1 MAEALS
7 QNKRLFYI
15 DTPLGK
21 DKLLVRKL
29 HGREAMSEAFFFS
42 VDVVSD
48 DPRLNITELVGK
60 KITLAIRQSDETS
73 FRYFNGYVRRA
84 KNLPAVGFLA
94 QFRLEV
100 VPWLWLLTRTA
111 DCYIHQNKTVP
122 EVVEWVFK
130 KFGFTDYRLELRN
143 PGNYGPWVYLTQYRE
158 TAFEFVNRLLEIEGI
173 FYFFEQKQGKHTMVI
188 ADAPAAHQPC
198 PHQARMKVER
208 AFGRGYKRSEDT
220 IFSWDVEKNVRSG
233 KYSHRDY
240 NFEKPDTDMHSEVPA
255 RARGTGNDKFE
266 VYDYPGEFEEHGE
279 GSAWVRLRMEEE
291 ETDEEFVRGTSC
303 ARSLMPG
310 FKFDLT
316 GHERRDQNRSYVVTE
331 VVHSGEEENLLPED
345 QGRPARYTNS
355 FRCVP
360 FDIPY
365 RPARKT
371 PKHIMRGVQTAT
383 VVGKKGEEITCDKY
397 GRVKVQFH
405 WDRVGKKDEGSS
417 CWIRVSQPWAGQNY
431 GGMWLPRIGQEV
443 IVDFVEGDP
452 DRPIIIGRVYNANQ
466 MPAWKLPDKQNWSG
480 FKTRSTKG
488 GGQDNANELRFDD
501 TKDEENIVLHA
512 EKDLEISV
520 EKETVFE
527 TGTDHHF
534 YVGNDHSEEVAKN
547 SDTTIGENCV
557 ITVGKEISVSSGTST
572 SISVGTDAA
581 LEAGQEVHIKGGMK
595 VVIEAGMQ
603 LSLKGPGGFVDIGP
617 SGVTIQGTLVQIN
630 SGGAAGSGKGPNKK
644 TAKKPKKAEKY
655 KK

>member
-7 QNKRLFYI
+7 QHQRLFFI

-42 VDVVSD
+42 VDAVSD
-48 DPRLNITELVGK
+48 DPKLDVSRVVGK
-60 KITLAIRQSDETS
+60 QITLAIRQSDETS

-84 KNLPAVGFLA
+84 KTLPPTGHLA
-94 QFRLEV
+94 QYRLEV

-143 PGNYGPWVYLTQYRE
+143 AHGPWVYLTQYRE

-173 FYFFEQKQGKHTMVI
+173 FYFFEQKQGKHTMVL
-188 ADAPAAHQPC
+188 ADSPAS
-198 PHQARMKVER
+198 HQACQHQSRMKMER
-208 AFGRGYKRSEDT
+208 AFGRGYKRGEDT
-220 IFSWDVEKNVRSG
+220 IFSWDPEKNIRSG

-240 NFEKPDTDMHSEVPA
+240 DFEKPDADMHSEVPA
-255 RARGTGNDKFE
+255 RSTATGNDKFE
-266 VYDYPGEFEEHGE
+266 VYDYPGEFEEPGD
-279 GSAWVRLRMEEE
+279 GSSWVRLRMEEE
-291 ETDEEFVRGTSC
+291 ETDEEFARGTSC

-316 GHERRDQNRSYVVTE
+316 GHERREQNRSYVVTE
-331 VVHSGEEENLLPED
+331 VVHSGEEENFLPED
-345 QGRPARYTNS
+345 QGRTARYSNT
-355 FRCVP
+355 FRCIP
-360 FDIPY
+360 FDLPY

-371 PKHIMRGVQTAT
+371 PKHIMRGVQTAM
-383 VVGKKGEEITCDKY
+383 VVGKKGEEIYCDKY

-405 WDRVGKKDEGSS
+405 WDRVGKRDEGSS
-417 CWIRVSQPWAGQNY
+417 CWVQVSQPWAGQNY

-443 IVDFVEGDP
+443 IIDYIEGDP
-452 DRPIIIGRVYNANQ
+452 DRPIITGRVYNANQ

-501 TKDEENIVLHA
+501 TKGEENVVLHA

-534 YVGNDHSEEVAKN
+534 YVGENHKEEIGKN
-547 SDTTIGENCV
+547 HDATIGESCV
-557 ITVGKEISVSSGTST
+557 ITVGKEISISSGAAT
-572 SISVGTDAA
+572 SIHAGSDAA
-581 LEAGQEVHIKGGMK
+581 LEAAQEVHIKGGTK
-595 VVIEAGMQ
+595 VVIEGGMQ
-603 LSLKGPGGFVDIGP
+603 LSIKGAGGFIDIGP
-617 SGVTIQGTLVQIN
+617 AGVTIQGTMVKIN
-630 SGGAAGSGKGPNKK
+630 SGGSAGSGKGVNKK
-644 TAKKPKKAEKY
+644 TAQKPKKAEKY

>member
-1 MAEALS
+1 MAALS

-42 VDVVSD
+42 VDAVSE

-60 KITLAIRQSDETS
+60 QITVAVRQSDES
-73 FRYFNGYVRRA
+73 SLRYFNGYVRRA
-84 KNLPAVGFLA
+84 KNLPPVGYLF
-94 QFRLEV
+94 QYRLEV

-143 PGNYGPWVYLTQYRE
+143 SSNYGPWVYLTQYRE

-198 PHQARMKVER
+198 PHQARVKLER
-208 AFGRGYKRSEDT
+208 AFGRGYNRTEDT
-220 IFSWDVEKNVRSG
+220 VFSWDVEKNVRSG
-233 KYSHRDY
+233 KYSHRDF
-240 NFEKPDTDMHSEVPA
+240 NFEKPDADMHSEVPA
-255 RARGTGNDKFE
+255 RSRRTGNDNFE

-291 ETDEEFVRGTSC
+291 ETDEEFARGTSC

-355 FRCVP
+355 FRCIP

-365 RPARKT
+365 RAARKT

-443 IVDFVEGDP
+443 IIDFIEGDP
-452 DRPIIIGRVYNANQ
+452 DRPIITGRVYNANQ

-501 TKDEENIVLHA
+501 TKGEENIVLHA

-534 YVGNDHSEEVAKN
+534 YVGNDHLEEIKKN
-547 SDTTIGENCV
+547 HDATIGENCV
-557 ITVGKEISVSSGTST
+557 ITVGKEISISSGTST

-581 LEAGQEVHIKGGMK
+581 LEAGQEIHIKGGMK

-617 SGVTIQGTLVQIN
+617 AGVTIQGTLVQIN
-630 SGGAAGSGKGPNKK
+630 SGGSAGSGSGVKKK

>member
-1 MAEALS
+1 MADALS
-7 QNKRLFYI
+7 QHNRLFYI
-15 DTPLGK
+15 DTPLGE

-143 PGNYGPWVYLTQYRE
+143 SSNYGPWIYLTQYRE
-158 TAFEFVNRLLEIEGI
+158 TAFEFVNRLLEVEGI

-198 PHQARMKVER
+198 PHQSRVKVER

-220 IFSWDVEKNVRSG
+220 VYSWDVEKNVRSG

-240 NFEKPDTDMHSEVPA
+240 NFQKPDTDMQSEVPA
-255 RARGTGNDKFE
+255 RSRGTGNENFE
-266 VYDYPGEFEEHGE
+266 VYDYPGEFEENSE

-316 GHERRDQNRSYVVTE
+316 GHERRDQNGSYVVTE
-331 VVHSGEEENLLPED
+331 VVHSGEEENFLPED
-345 QGRPARYTNS
+345 QGRPSRYTNS
-355 FRCVP
+355 FRCIP

-383 VVGKKGEEITCDKY
+383 VVGKRGEEITCDKY

-405 WDRVGKKDEGSS
+405 WDRVGRKDEGSS

-443 IVDFVEGDP
+443 IVDFIEGDP
-452 DRPIIIGRVYNANQ
+452 DRPIITGRVYNANQ

-480 FKTRSTKG
+480 FKTRSTKN

-501 TKDEENIVLHA
+501 TKGEENIVLHA

-534 YVGNDHSEEVAKN
+534 YVGNDYKEEVAKN
-547 SDTTIGENCV
+547 SDTTIGESCV
-557 ITVGKEISVSSGTST
+557 ITVGKDISISSGTGT

-581 LEAGQEVHIKGGMK
+581 LDAGQEVHIKGGMK

-617 SGVTIQGTLVQIN
+617 AGVTIQGTLVQIN
-630 SGGAAGSGKGPNKK
+630 SGGSAGSGSGAKKK

>member
-1 MAEALS
+1 MADALS
-7 QNKRLFYI
+7 QHNRLFYI

-143 PGNYGPWVYLTQYRE
+143 TGNYGPWIYLTQYRE
-158 TAFEFVNRLLEIEGI
+158 TAFEFVNRLLEVEGI

-188 ADAPAAHQPC
+188 ADAPAAHQAC
-198 PHQARMKVER
+198 PHQSRVKVER

-220 IFSWDVEKNVRSG
+220 VFSWDVEKNVRSG
-233 KYSHRDY
+233 KCSHRDY

-303 ARSLMPG
+303 SRSLMPG

-331 VVHSGEEENLLPED
+331 VVHSGEEENFLPED

-355 FRCVP
+355 FRCIP

-443 IVDFVEGDP
+443 IVDFIEGDP
-452 DRPIIIGRVYNANQ
+452 DRPIITGRVYNANQ

-501 TKDEENIVLHA
+501 TKGEENIVLHA

-534 YVGNDHSEEVAKN
+534 LVGKNLSEEVKEDHDA
-547 SDTTIGENCV
+547 
-557 ITVGKEISVSSGTST
+557 TVGGNYAHSVSKEITISSGQSYSVSAGS
-572 SISVGTDAA
+572 DAA
-581 LEAGQEVHIKGGMK
+581 IEASGEIHLKAGTKIVLEASMG
-595 VVIEAGMQ
+595 
-603 LSLKGPGGFVDIGP
+603 LSFVGSGGFIDIGP
-617 SGVTIQGTLVQIN
+617 GGVTIQGTMVKIN
-630 SGGAAGSGKGPNKK
+630 SGGSSSSGKGAKKK

>member
-1 MAEALS
+1 MADALS
-7 QNKRLFYI
+7 QHNRLFYI

-143 PGNYGPWVYLTQYRE
+143 TGNYGPWIYLTQYRE
-158 TAFEFVNRLLEIEGI
+158 TAFEFVNRLLEVEGI

-198 PHQARMKVER
+198 PHQSRVKVER

-220 IFSWDVEKNVRSG
+220 VYSWDVEKNVRSG

-240 NFEKPDTDMHSEVPA
+240 NFEKPDTDMQSEVPA

-303 ARSLMPG
+303 SRSLMPG

-331 VVHSGEEENLLPED
+331 VVHSGEEENFLPED

-355 FRCVP
+355 FRCIP

-443 IVDFVEGDP
+443 IVDFIEGDP
-452 DRPIIIGRVYNANQ
+452 DRPIITGRVYNANQ

-501 TKDEENIVLHA
+501 TKGEENIVLHA

-520 EKETVFE
+520 EKETVVD
-527 TGTDHHF
+527 TGTDYHLL
-534 YVGNDHSEEVAKN
+534 VGKNLCEEVKDDHDA
-547 SDTTIGENCV
+547 
-557 ITVGKEISVSSGTST
+557 TVGGNYAHSVSKEITIASGQGFSVSAGS
-572 SISVGTDAA
+572 DAA
-581 LEAGQEVHIKGGMK
+581 IEASGEIHLKAGTKIVLEASMGISFVG
-595 VVIEAGMQ
+595 
-603 LSLKGPGGFVDIGP
+603 SGGFIDIGP
-617 SGVTIQGTLVQIN
+617 AGVTIQGTMVKIN
-630 SGGAAGSGKGPNKK
+630 SGGSSSSGKGAKKK

>member
-1 MAEALS
+1 MAGSLS
-7 QNKRLFYI
+7 QHQRLFKI
-15 DTPLGK
+15 NTPLGE
-21 DKLLVRKL
+21 DKLIVRKL

-42 VDVVSD
+42 VDCVSD
-48 DPRLNITELVGK
+48 DPRLSITDIVGK
-60 KITLAIRQSDETS
+60 KIDLAIRQSDEKT
-73 FRYFNGYVRRA
+73 FRYFNGHVRRA
-84 KNLPAVGFLA
+84 KNLPPAGYLF
-94 QFRLEV
+94 QYRLEV
-100 VPWLWLLTRTA
+100 VPWLWMLTRTA

-130 KFGFTDYRLELRN
+130 KFGFTDYRFDLRN
-143 PGNYGPWVYLTQYRE
+143 SGNYGPWVYLSQYRE

-173 FYFFEQKQGKHTMVI
+173 FYYFEQKQGKHTMVI
-188 ADAPAAHQPC
+188 ADAPASHQPC
-198 PHQARMKVER
+198 PFQSRIKVER
-208 AFGRGYKRSEDT
+208 AFGRGYNRDQDS

-233 KYSHRDY
+233 KYAHRDF
-240 NFEKPDTDMHSEVPA
+240 NFEKPDADMHSEVPA
-255 RARGTGNDKFE
+255 RSKKTGNDNFE
-266 VYDYPGEFEEHGE
+266 IYDYPGEYEEHPDGN
-279 GSAWVRLRMEEE
+279 AWVRLRMEEE
-291 ETDEEFVRGTSC
+291 ETDEEFARGTSC

-316 GHERRDQNRSYVVTE
+316 GHERRDQNKSHVVTE
-331 VVHSGEEENLLPED
+331 VIHSGEEENLLPED
-345 QGRPARYTNS
+345 QGRPPRYTNS
-355 FRCVP
+355 FRCIP

-371 PKHIMRGVQTAT
+371 PKHVMRGVQTAT
-383 VVGKKGEEITCDKY
+383 VVGPKGEEIYCDKF

-452 DRPIIIGRVYNANQ
+452 DRPIITGRVYNANQ

-501 TKDEENIVLHA
+501 TKGEENIVLHA
-512 EKDLEISV
+512 EKDLEVSV
-520 EKETVFE
+520 EKETVWE

-534 YVGNDHSEEVAKN
+534 YVGNNLTEQVEKN
-547 SDTTIGENCV
+547 VEATIGEACV
-557 ITVGKEISVSSGTST
+557 ISIGKSLIMSTGTDGSVS
-572 SISVGTDAA
+572 VGSNAALDAA
-581 LEAGQEVHIKGGMK
+581 QEVHIKGGTK
-595 VVIEAGMQ
+595 VIIEAGMQ
-603 LSLKGPGGFVDIGP
+603 LSLKAAGGFVDIGP
-617 SGVTIQGTLVQIN
+617 AGVTIQGTMVQIN
-630 SGGAAGSGKGPNKK
+630 SGGAAGSGSGVKK
-644 TAKKPKKAEKY
+644 QTPKKPKKAEKY

>member
-1 MAEALS
+1 MAALS

-42 VDVVSD
+42 VDAVSE

-60 KITLAIRQSDETS
+60 QITVAVRQSDES
-73 FRYFNGYVRRA
+73 SLRYFNGYVRRA
-84 KNLPAVGFLA
+84 KNLPPVGYLF
-94 QFRLEV
+94 QYRLEV

-143 PGNYGPWVYLTQYRE
+143 SSNYGPWVYLTQYRE

-173 FYFFEQKQGKHTMVI
+173 YYFFEQKQGKHTMVI

-198 PHQARMKVER
+198 PHQARVKLER
-208 AFGRGYKRSEDT
+208 AFGRGYNRTEDT
-220 IFSWDVEKNVRSG
+220 VFSWDVEKNVRSG
-233 KYSHRDY
+233 KYSHRDF
-240 NFEKPDTDMHSEVPA
+240 NFEKPDADMHSEVPA
-255 RARGTGNDKFE
+255 RSRRTGNDNFE

-291 ETDEEFVRGTSC
+291 ETDEEFARGTSC

-355 FRCVP
+355 FRCIP

-365 RPARKT
+365 RAARKT

-443 IVDFVEGDP
+443 IIDFIEGDP
-452 DRPIIIGRVYNANQ
+452 DRPIITGRVYNANQ

-501 TKDEENIVLHA
+501 TKGEENIVLHA

-534 YVGNDHSEEVAKN
+534 YVGNDHLEEIKKN
-547 SDTTIGENCV
+547 HDATIGENCV
-557 ITVGKEISVSSGTST
+557 ITVGKEISISSGTST

-617 SGVTIQGTLVQIN
+617 AGVTIQGTLVQIN
-630 SGGAAGSGKGPNKK
+630 SGGSAGSGSGVKKK